1 MNTGRCLTVGL
12 LTLAFLAVPLVGFAD
27 TFKREGG
34 KAFHSRSTCP
44 ALRDF
49 KVIKVESTAGLVPCR
64 VCCKD
69 LVIEEQRKFS
79 GMKLNQ
85 PRALTIQEM
94 AGTNKAKEAAEPAP
108 DEHRRYGGGRVF
120 YPIRRVFYPIHYVY
134 GGEYVVSNGQV
145 LDAFSGQAVNADY
158 GGDMGGFFGGE

>member
-12 LTLAFLAVPLVGFAD
+12 LTLAFLVVPLVGSAD

-34 KAFHSRSTCP
+34 TAFHSRSTCP
-44 ALRDF
+44 ALRGF
-49 KVIKVESTAGLVPCR
+49 KVLKVDSTAGLVPCR

-69 LVIEEQRKFS
+69 LVVEEQRKFS

-108 DEHRRYGGGRVF
+108 NENWRYGGGRVF
-120 YPIRRVFYPIHYVY
+120 NPIHHVY
-134 GGEYVVSNGQV
+134 GGDYVVSNGQV
-145 LDAFSGQAVNADY
+145 LDAFSGQAVNANY